1 VDLKTLPKTSYY
13 KRRNIMQ
20 DIINKLKEQKKVLE
34 SIISKENL
42 TPNLMVEQEK
52 AKQMLDL
59 VNKTLG
65 ELQC

>member
-1 VDLKTLPKTSYY
+1 
-13 KRRNIMQ
+13 MQ

-42 TPNLMVEQEK
+42 IPNLMVEQEK

>member
-1 VDLKTLPKTSYY
+1 
-13 KRRNIMQ
+13 MQ

-42 TPNLMVEQEK
+42 TPNLMVEREK